1 MALALGVQPTHR
13 LSLIPGW
20 AGFAAPKPELGVE
33 HIEGPDGAPL
43 FLSHTC
49 FSADSLTVWQ
59 APLGYPIA
67 RVTWLCCNTLGLRIP
82 SQIWN
87 PARHSSSCLAHSF

>member
-1 MALALGVQPTHR
+1 MLALGVQPTNR

-43 FLSHTC
+43 FFVAGRVT
-49 FSADSLTVWQ
+49 SLVDVL
-59 APLGYPIA
+59 APTYWRRIA

-87 PARHSSSCLAHSF
+87 PARHS

>member
-1 MALALGVQPTHR
+1 MPMLALGVQPTGW

-43 FLSHTC
+43 FLCPNLLLHRKV
-49 FSADSLTVWQ
+49 D
-59 APLGYPIA
+59 
-67 RVTWLCCNTLGLRIP
+67 GL
-82 SQIWN
+82 
-87 PARHSSSCLAHSF
+87 AASSGLSDCRLYMAVL

>member
-1 MALALGVQPTHR
+1 MLALGVQPTLR

-43 FLSHTC
+43 LLCPSVPLDLIVDRLASTSGLSDCPLH
-49 FSADSLTVWQ
+49 SAVL
-59 APLGYPIA
+59 
-67 RVTWLCCNTLGLRIP
+67 
-82 SQIWN
+82 
-87 PARHSSSCLAHSF
+87 

>member
-1 MALALGVQPTHR
+1 MLALSVQPTER

-43 FLSHTC
+43 FLCPS
-49 FSADSLTVWQ
+49 
-59 APLGYPIA
+59 APLHLIVDRLASTP
-67 RVTWLCCNTLGLRIP
+67 WLSDCPL
-82 SQIWN
+82 
-87 PARHSSSCLAHSF
+87 HSAVL

>member
-1 MALALGVQPTHR
+1 VQPTNR

-43 FLSHTC
+43 FLVLISGDLLHV
-49 FSADSLTVWQ
+49 SDS
-59 APLGYPIA
+59 
-67 RVTWLCCNTLGLRIP
+67 
-82 SQIWN
+82 
-87 PARHSSSCLAHSF
+87 

>member
-1 MALALGVQPTHR
+1 MLALGVQPTNR

-43 FLSHTC
+43 FFVPKRAAHR
-49 FSADSLTVWQ
+49 TVGGL
-59 APLGYPIA
+59 ASTSG
-67 RVTWLCCNTLGLRIP
+67 LCNCP
-82 SQIWN
+82 
-87 PARHSSSCLAHSF
+87 PHLAVL

>member
-1 MALALGVQPTHR
+1 MLALGVQPTER

-43 FLSHTC
+43 FLCPNVLLHRPVDGLAST
-49 FSADSLTVWQ
+49 S
-59 APLGYPIA
+59 G
-67 RVTWLCCNTLGLRIP
+67 LCDCPRY
-82 SQIWN
+82 
-87 PARHSSSCLAHSF
+87 LAVL